1 MRAWELQAF
10 GLDNL
15 VLVDRPEPRPGPGQV
30 AVRVKAAALNSRDLQ
45 VMANRYLPDQRLPIV
60 PLCDGVGEVVAVGE
74 GVTRLAVGD
83 RVVPAFA
90 QRWVA
95 GARTPERW
103 LSHGGGHLDG
113 MLQEVALLEADGAA
127 IVAEHLTDLQAA
139 AAGAAWATAWQALF
153 VQGGLRAGDTVLVLG
168 TGGVSIAALQLA
180 AAAGARVIV
189 TSGSDEKIERA
200 KALGAVAGV
209 NYRSRPDWDAAVLE
223 LTGGEGV
230 DHVVE
235 NAGDLERSASCLR
248 VGGMISLIGYLAQLD
263 LSKPP
268 VPYRLEVPLG
278 TALQRNIRIQGI
290 TVGPRESYDSM
301 MRALAANRIEPVVD
315 SRVFAFEEAPEAF
328 RHLERGAHFGKV
340 CVQVAG

>member
-15 VLVDRPEPRPGPGQV
+15 VLVDRPEPQPGPGQV

-45 VMANRYLPDQRLPIV
+45 VMADRYLPDQRLPIV
-60 PLCDGVGEVVAVGE
+60 PLCDGVGEVVALGE

-83 RVVPAFA
+83 RVLPAFA

-95 GARTPERW
+95 GERTPERW

-127 IVAEHLTDLQAA
+127 LVPEHLSDVQAA

-153 VQGGLRAGDTVLVLG
+153 VQGGLRAGETVLVLG

-180 AAAGARVIV
+180 VAAGAQVIV
-189 TSGSDEKIERA
+189 TSGSDEKIEQA
-200 KALGAVAGV
+200 KGLGALGGV

-235 NAGDLERSASCLR
+235 NAGDLERSAGCLR
-248 VGGMISLIGYLAQLD
+248 MGGLISLIGYLSQLD

-268 VPYRLEVPLG
+268 VPYRYELSVRS
-278 TALQRNIRIQGI
+278 ALQRNIRIQGI

-301 MRALAANRIEPVVD
+301 LRAIAANRIEPAVD
-315 SRVFAFEEAPEAF
+315 SRVFAFEEAPDAF
-328 RHLERGAHFGKV
+328 RHLASGTHFGKV
-340 CVQVAG
+340 CVSVAD